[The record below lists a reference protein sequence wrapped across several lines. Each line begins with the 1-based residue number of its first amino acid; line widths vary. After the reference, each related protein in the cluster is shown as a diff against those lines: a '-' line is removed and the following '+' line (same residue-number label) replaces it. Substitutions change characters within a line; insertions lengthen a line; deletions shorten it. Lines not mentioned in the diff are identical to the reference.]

1 MDFEAIGGLQL
12 CLLDETHSVDGFDCG
27 RDPMNEWLK
36 TSALSNQ
43 KRDLSRVHALVCG
56 AGVVRGF
63 FSLSPFSLEV
73 ENVARRDQGG
83 IRQGG
88 LHSQLLGRFATD
100 KTVKGNDMGG
110 LLMDLAFEKYLEL
123 CTLTTSKFLCLHA
136 KEEWL
141 VGYYERFGF
150 KCSPNQDPEAST
162 TLMYLKTSAI
172 QKYWNENHQPVE
184 EDEAEALSPAS

>member
-1 MDFEAIGGLQL
+1 MEAIGGLQL
-12 CLLDETHSVDGFDCG
+12 CLLDESHSVENFDCG
-27 RDPMNEWLK
+27 REPMNEWLK
-36 TSALSNQ
+36 RTALSNQ

-56 AGVVRGF
+56 QGAVRGF
-63 FSLSPFSLEV
+63 FSLSPFTLEIEDV
-73 ENVARRDQGG
+73 EKRDRGG
-83 IRQGG
+83 VNKGG

-100 KTVKGNDMGG
+100 VSVKGNNIGG

-150 KCSPNQDPEAST
+150 KCSPSKTPESST
-162 TLMYLKTSAI
+162 TLMYLKSSAI
-172 QKYWNENHQPVE
+172 QEHWDENHQQCE
-184 EDEAEALSPAS
+184 EEESLSAAS